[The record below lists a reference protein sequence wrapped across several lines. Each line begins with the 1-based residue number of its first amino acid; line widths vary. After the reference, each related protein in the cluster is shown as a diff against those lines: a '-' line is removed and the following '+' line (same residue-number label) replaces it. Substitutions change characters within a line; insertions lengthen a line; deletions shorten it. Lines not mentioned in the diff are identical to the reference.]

1 MPYSLCDN
9 AVNLTDA
16 WSDSQ
21 VTHPTASFARTF
33 LEVML
38 RHVVRVLGLVGM
50 LMAGTIAMSSA
61 STEDSSQNCFGQDN
75 ERRISG
81 CSELL
86 EAPLLPNERSMALAM
101 RALAYSIKGLYDL
114 AIPDYDAAIEIA
126 PNFAIALNNRAW
138 AYFKSGETAQAS
150 IDVER
155 ALALTPQSPHA
166 LDTRAHIRQ
175 AGGNIA
181 GALRDYEQAMQ
192 FGGTAVVRLYQCGLQ
207 AAGLYDGN
215 LDGIISEKVR
225 GALETCVR
233 NSGCDPLPADEEC
246 RKLTS

>member
-1 MPYSLCDN
+1 M
-9 AVNLTDA
+9 
-16 WSDSQ
+16 
-21 VTHPTASFARTF
+21 
-33 LEVML
+33 
-38 RHVVRVLGLVGM
+38 RHVVMVLGLV
-50 LMAGTIAMSSA
+50 AVIAASLIGASLA
-61 STEDSSQNCFGQDN
+61 STEDSSTKCYGQDN
-75 ERRISG
+75 ERRITG

-86 EAPLLPNERSMALAM
+86 DTPLLPSERSLAFAM
-101 RALAYSIKGLYDL
+101 RALAYSLKGLYDL

-138 AYFKSGETAQAS
+138 AHFRSGQTSQAS

-175 AGGNIA
+175 ASGDIV

-192 FGGTAVVRLYQCGLQ
+192 FGGTPIVRLYQCGLQ
-207 AAGLYDGN
+207 AAGLYDGF
-215 LDGIISEKVR
+215 LDGVFSDKLR